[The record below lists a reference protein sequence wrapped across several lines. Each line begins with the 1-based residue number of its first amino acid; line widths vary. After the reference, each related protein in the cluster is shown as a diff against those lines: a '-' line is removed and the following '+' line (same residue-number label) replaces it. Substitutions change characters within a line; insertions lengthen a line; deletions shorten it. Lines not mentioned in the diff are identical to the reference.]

1 MSHHQAVF
9 ADPHGRRWRAAR
21 WIGGSVALAILALL
35 GVLVWGAVTAP
46 LLAPAKLGAAAH
58 RFKPAPT
65 PSGLREPKLHLR
77 PVKNAADA
85 REAQRYAFFVDW
97 DDNSFVS
104 LKRNA
109 ANLDVLVPEW
119 LQLANEQGDVV
130 ASNSLREKH
139 DRQWLKANAPH
150 LKLTPLVSNFDSAA
164 QNWNSKAALTL
175 LRSPAARA
183 HFAQGLSDYAARHK
197 DAGISLDFEQI
208 PPEAMQD
215 YVAFVAQLSA
225 ELHAAGRTLDVSV
238 PADDDDYPYRKVAAA
253 ADHLIVMAYDEHAV
267 NNPAGPIASQ
277 GWFEKVLDQ
286 RFAYMSGSKLVIA
299 IGSYGYDWPDKTDG
313 HEVTVQEAWQTA
325 QDSGAPVAFDS
336 NALNSSYAYADDDGK
351 QHQVWFLD
359 AASAYNQTAAALAMK
374 PAGVALWRLGA
385 EDPGVWSFF
394 AHGRTPDAQAA
405 QAMQTMSSG
414 YDLVYEGQGEVLRI
428 THDAAPGAR
437 TFQTDAA
444 DNLIVNETISKL
456 PTGLT
461 IQRWGKS
468 ADKKIALTF
477 DDGPDKKWTP
487 QVLDI
492 LKAKKANATFFIIGQ
507 NADENP
513 DLLRRIW
520 REGNDVGSHTYTHPN
535 IGEVPKAEA
544 GFELNA
550 TERLLESELGV
561 QPLLFRPPYAED
573 VEPETIDDARVL
585 QLATK
590 LGYTT
595 ISLHIDPGDW
605 TRPGVQQIV
614 DRTLQQA
621 EAGTGNIVLLHD
633 SGGDRAQTI
642 AALPQIIDGLR
653 ARGFTLVTVH
663 ELLGVPRADL
673 APALPAQDLA
683 VAMAERASFSMIHG
697 FGQIMVGLFA
707 AGLILGAVRFLVVS
721 VFAGVQAL
729 RRRRDHSTDHLAPP
743 SVSVIVPAYN
753 EEKVVAATVQSLLE
767 ADLPDFEIIVVDDG
781 SKDRTAEVVRAA
793 YANNPRVRLIT
804 KPNGG
809 KASAINT
816 GVEAS
821 HSEIV
826 VVIDADTVLAP
837 DALRLL
843 AQRFHDEAVGAVAG
857 NAKVGNP
864 VTLLARFQSI
874 EYMTSQNLDRRAFE
888 ALNAIAVVPGAI
900 GGWRRSA
907 LMEIGGFTSDTLA
920 EDADA
925 TMRLL
930 RAGWKVVYEP
940 RAVART
946 EAPET
951 LKPFVKQRFRWM
963 YGTLQAVFKHRDAAF
978 DAKVPGL
985 GWFVIPNVAVFQ
997 VLFPLVSPV
1006 MDVLMA
1012 FSLVGGL
1019 IAMAMHPAEPMPSG
1033 LAFALIFYLTFQ
1045 LIELLNAAI
1054 GFAADRDR
1062 DWKLLPLVIVQ
1073 RFCYRQI
1080 LYWTAIKALIMA
1092 IRGSSVGW
1100 GKLERTGRLLQPRAK
1115 KLQAAE

>member
-1 MSHHQAVF
+1 MSHQQAVF
-9 ADPHGRRWRAAR
+9 ADPHGRRWRAAQ
-21 WIGGSVALAILALL
+21 WIGGGVATAILLLL
-35 GVLVWGAVTAP
+35 GVLIWGAVTAP
-46 LLAPAKLGAAAH
+46 LLKPAKLADMVH
-58 RFKPAPT
+58 RYKSAKAPK
-65 PSGLREPKLHLR
+65 GLREPKVHLR
-77 PVKNAADA
+77 PMAGGANAGSAL
-85 REAQRYAFFVDW
+85 RYGFFVDW

-109 ANLDVLVPEW
+109 NNLDVVAAEW
-119 LQLANEQGDVV
+119 LQLTNGKGDIFQGN
-130 ASNSLREKH
+130 AQREKH
-139 DRQWLKANAPH
+139 DRKWLKINAPR
-150 LKLTPLVSNFDSAA
+150 LKVTPLVSNFNTAA
-164 QNWNSKAALTL
+164 QNWNTQATLDL
-175 LRSPAARA
+175 LRSPQARDN
-183 HFAQGLSDYAARHK
+183 FVQNVSGYAVRNN
-197 DAGISLDFEQI
+197 DAGISLDFEQV
-208 PPEAMQD
+208 PPESMAG
-215 YVAFVAQLSA
+215 YVLLVDELAQR
-225 ELHAAGRTLDVSV
+225 LHAAGKILDVSA
-238 PADDDDYPYRKVAAA
+238 PADDDDFPYRKIAAS
-253 ADHLIVMAYDEHAV
+253 ADHLIIMAYDEHAV

-277 GWFEKVLDQ
+277 GWFENILDK
-286 RFAYMSGSKLVIA
+286 RFANLPSSKLVIA
-299 IGSYGYDWPDKTDG
+299 IGSYGYDWPAKQDA
-313 HEVTVQEAWQTA
+313 HEVTVQEAWQIA
-325 QDSGAPVAFDS
+325 QDSSSQIAFDPD
-336 NALNSSYAYADDDGK
+336 ALNSSFAYDDDNGK
-351 QHQVWFLD
+351 PHQVWFLD
-359 AASAYNQTAAALAMK
+359 AASAYNQTAAALAMH
-374 PAGVALWRLGA
+374 PGGVALWRLGA
-385 EDPGVWSFF
+385 EDPGIWSFF
-394 AHGRTPDAQAA
+394 ARGRTPDAQAA
-405 QAMQTMSSG
+405 QAMQTMNAG
-414 YDLVYEGQGEVLRI
+414 YDLVYDGQGEVLRI
-428 THDAAPGAR
+428 TRDPAPGAR
-437 TFQTDAA
+437 RFQVNAH
-444 DNLIVNETISKL
+444 DNLIVGESISKL

-461 IQRWGKS
+461 IERWGKPK
-468 ADKKIALTF
+468 DKLIALTF
-477 DDGPDKKWTP
+477 DDGPDKRWTP
-487 QVLDI
+487 QILDI
-492 LKAKKANATFFIIGQ
+492 LKAKKVNATFFVIGE
-507 NADENP
+507 NANEEP
-513 DLLRRIW
+513 DLLRRVW
-520 REGNDVGSHTYTHPN
+520 REGNDIGSHTYTHPN
-535 IGEVPKAEA
+535 IGEMPKAEA

-605 TRPGVQQIV
+605 RRPGVQQIV
-614 DRTLQQA
+614 DTTLQ
-621 EAGTGNIVLLHD
+621 EADEGKGNVVLLHD

-653 ARGFTLVTVH
+653 ARGFKLVTMH
-663 ELLGVPRADL
+663 ELLGVSRADL
-673 APALPAQDLA
+673 APALPPQDMA
-683 VAMAERASFSMIHG
+683 VAMAEHAGFSMIHG
-697 FGQIMVGLFA
+697 FGQIMSGLFA
-707 AGLILGAVRFLVVS
+707 AGLILGFVRFGVVS
-721 VFAGVQAL
+721 IFAGVQAS
-729 RRRRDHSTDHLAPP
+729 RRRRDHTAEGLLPP

-753 EEKVVAATVQSLLE
+753 EEKVVAATVHSLLA

-781 SKDRTAEVVRAA
+781 SKDGTAEVVRKA
-793 YANNPRVRLIT
+793 YTGNPRVRLIT

-816 GVEAS
+816 GVAAS
-821 HSEIV
+821 HSDIV

-843 AQRFHDEAVGAVAG
+843 AQRFHDPDVGAVAG

-864 VTLLARFQSI
+864 VTLLAKFQSI

-907 LMEIGGFTSDTLA
+907 LMEIGGFTCDTLA

-930 RAGWKVVYEP
+930 RTGWKVVYEA

-951 LKPFVKQRFRWM
+951 LKPFAKQRFRWM

-978 DAKVPGL
+978 DRKVLGL
-985 GWFVIPNVAVFQ
+985 GFFVIPNVAVFQ

-1006 MDVLMA
+1006 MDVLMV
-1012 FSLVGGL
+1012 FSLITGF
-1019 IAMAMHPAEPMPSG
+1019 ATMAMHPAEPMPSG
-1033 LAFALIFYLTFQ
+1033 LAFALIFYATFQ
-1045 LIELLNAAI
+1045 IIELLNAAV

-1062 DWKLLPLVIVQ
+1062 DWRLLPLVIVQ

-1115 KLQAAE
+1115 RIQAAE